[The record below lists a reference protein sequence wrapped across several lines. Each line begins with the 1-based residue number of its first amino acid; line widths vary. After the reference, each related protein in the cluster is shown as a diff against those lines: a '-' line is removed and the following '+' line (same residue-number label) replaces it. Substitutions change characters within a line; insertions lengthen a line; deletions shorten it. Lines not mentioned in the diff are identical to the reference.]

1 MLQHRYGLV
10 DPSKT
15 RPQTQNQFT
24 CIPGRWYGSG
34 MAKAKAASKYTIR
47 IPAVDG
53 SFAMHVHVPRGPT
66 RLRDIVP
73 IAQNIAQIQG
83 ERSIAFERK
92 EGREISCKAG
102 CGACCRQLVPISA
115 PEAFRLA
122 DHILG
127 LDDDLRDGFLARV
140 DAVESAIEAAGLM
153 QELEGLASGEPM
165 GDARSLASRYF
176 EKKIACS
183 FLVDES
189 CSIHPE
195 RPLVCRDYLVTS
207 PAEFCATPG
216 KNRIRIVPMPPSL
229 SAPLSRVAASL
240 LGSEPVMIPLSIAM
254 RWVDNHSDWGFRE
267 WSDRDVMRILL
278 KELGV
283 PEADLKT
290 I

>member
-1 MLQHRYGLV
+1 MPREF
-10 DPSKT
+10 
-15 RPQTQNQFT
+15 RPQPRNRFT
-24 CIPGRWYGSG
+24 RIPGRWYRAG
-34 MAKAKAASKYTIR
+34 MAKTASKYTIR

-53 SFAMHVHVPRGPT
+53 SFAMDVHVPPGPT
-66 RLRDIVP
+66 RLQDIVP
-73 IAQNIAQIQG
+73 LAQNIARVQG
-83 ERSIAFERK
+83 ERSIASERK
-92 EGREISCKAG
+92 AGREISCKAA

-127 LDDDLRDGFLARV
+127 LGDDLRDDFLARV
-140 DAVESAIEAAGLM
+140 DAVESAIVAAGLM
-153 QELEGLASGEPM
+153 RELEGLTAGEPV

-176 EKKIACS
+176 EKNIACP
-183 FLVDES
+183 FLVDER
-189 CSIHPE
+189 CAVYPE

-207 PAEFCATPG
+207 PAESCATPG
-216 KNRIRIVPMPPSL
+216 KNRIRIVPVPPGL

-240 LGSEPVMIPLSIAM
+240 LRGEPAMITLSIAM
-254 RWVDNHSDWGFRE
+254 RWVDAHAEWGFKE
-267 WSDRDVMRILL
+267 WPGRDVMRALL

>member
-1 MLQHRYGLV
+1 
-10 DPSKT
+10 
-15 RPQTQNQFT
+15 
-24 CIPGRWYGSG
+24 

-53 SFAMHVHVPRGPT
+53 SFAMQVRVPRGPT
-66 RLRDIVP
+66 RLQDIVP
-73 IAQNIAQIQG
+73 IAQNIARIQG
-83 ERSIAFERK
+83 DRSIAFERK
-92 EGREISCKAG
+92 EGRETSCKAG

-127 LDDDLRDGFLARV
+127 LGDNLRNEFLARV
-140 DAVESAIEAAGLM
+140 DAVESAIEAAGLL
-153 QELEGLASGEPM
+153 QELEGLTRGEPM
-165 GDARSLASRYF
+165 RDARSLASRYF
-176 EKKIACS
+176 EKDIACP

-189 CSIHPE
+189 CSVHPE

-216 KNRIRIVPMPPSL
+216 KNRIRIVPMPPGL

-240 LGSEPVMIPLSIAM
+240 LGGEPVMIPLSIAM
-254 RWVDNHSDWGFRE
+254 RWVDNHADCGFQE
-267 WSDRDVMRILL
+267 WSDRDVMSVLL

>member
-1 MLQHRYGLV
+1 
-10 DPSKT
+10 
-15 RPQTQNQFT
+15 
-24 CIPGRWYGSG
+24 
-34 MAKAKAASKYTIR
+34 MAKAEAASKYTIR

-53 SFAMHVHVPRGPT
+53 SFAMQVHVPRGPT

-73 IAQNIAQIQG
+73 IAQSITQIQG

-127 LDDDLRDGFLARV
+127 LEDHLRDEFLARV

-153 QELEGLASGEPM
+153 QELEGLTIGEPV

-176 EKKIACS
+176 EKNIACP

-189 CSIHPE
+189 CSVHPE

-229 SAPLSRVAASL
+229 SAPLSRVAASFL
-240 LGSEPVMIPLSIAM
+240 SSEPVMIPLSIAM
-254 RWVDNHSDWGFRE
+254 RWVDSHADWGFQG

-278 KELGV
+278 KELAEARDGV
-283 PEADLKT
+283 RHVRRL
-290 I
+290 